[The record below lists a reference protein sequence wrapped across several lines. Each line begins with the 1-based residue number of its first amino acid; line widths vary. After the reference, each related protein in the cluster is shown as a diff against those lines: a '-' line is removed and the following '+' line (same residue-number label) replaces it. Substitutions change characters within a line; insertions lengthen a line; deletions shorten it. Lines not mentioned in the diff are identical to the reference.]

1 MRRALHAV
9 LESSLCLLPRFPWHP
24 FPYQIHFSMFSL
36 NDVDV
41 RPESGDPS
49 VNSTVKKNLQDFV
62 ALYISTGACTVA
74 TSPIPLL
81 VVSDQIW

>member
-1 MRRALHAV
+1 
-9 LESSLCLLPRFPWHP
+9 
-24 FPYQIHFSMFSL
+24 MFSL

>member
-1 MRRALHAV
+1 MLFSSRRYV
-9 LESSLCLLPRFPWHP
+9 FCLAFLGTRFRT
-24 FPYQIHFSMFSL
+24 YQIHFSMFSL

>member
-1 MRRALHAV
+1 MLFSSRRYV
-9 LESSLCLLPRFPWHP
+9 FPWHP

-36 NDVDV
+36 YDVDV

-62 ALYISTGACTVA
+62 ALYISTGACRVTTFIHLPQPVLSA
-74 TSPIPLL
+74 YLL
-81 VVSDQIW
+81 VTLVRTW